1 MPLRDSAC
9 RHLNYHLLKHTY
21 RRDALVFGG
30 KMAAKPYT
38 ADDPETR
45 LALFDFA
52 FENAPIGIALVD
64 LEGRIIRSNSAFAKL
79 L

>member
-1 MPLRDSAC
+1 MV
-9 RHLNYHLLKHTY
+9 TE
-21 RRDALVFGG
+21 
-30 KMAAKPYT
+30 PYT

-64 LEGRIIRSNSAFAKL
+64 LEGRIIRGNAAFAKL
-79 L
+79 LSLPLEKVLETHFRDFTLQTISRPT

>member
-1 MPLRDSAC
+1 MVAEPC
-9 RHLNYHLLKHTY
+9 
-21 RRDALVFGG
+21 
-30 KMAAKPYT
+30 T

-64 LEGRIIRSNSAFAKL
+64 LEGRIIRRLSLSITRPYL
-79 L
+79 P